1 MMYTIT
7 SDEYE
12 YGIFTYRSVL
22 GKGFF
27 SDEMGATVHKRG
39 VFMNKKYFSRDT
51 IADNQFVSLYY
62 RLTVFRRVAPAGS
75 PSGPFPDPIIFFFSV
90 HLK

>member
-1 MMYTIT
+1 
-7 SDEYE
+7 
-12 YGIFTYRSVL
+12 
-22 GKGFF
+22 
-27 SDEMGATVHKRG
+27 
-39 VFMNKKYFSRDT
+39 MNKKYFSRDT

-75 PSGPFPDPIIFFFSV
+75 PSGPYFPDPIIFFFSV